1 MRVRC
6 HRPIMKHMVGVRCHC
21 LIGKERNRTVAISLQ
36 VPRHRKLSPL
46 ECLPHPGPAGT
57 DHREEARQAAVGNMG
72 QLLSGSRLEH
82 NKNNKILMMR
92 TLKKQMAGRKTSRK
106 LKNIGLKGMRHISIG
121 VLLVF
126 LEGAE
131 KDRITEDSRMMKA
144 KLRVEC
150 VWILQ

>member
-1 MRVRC
+1 
-6 HRPIMKHMVGVRCHC
+6 
-21 LIGKERNRTVAISLQ
+21 
-36 VPRHRKLSPL
+36 
-46 ECLPHPGPAGT
+46 
-57 DHREEARQAAVGNMG
+57 MG

-121 VLLVF
+121 ALLVF

-131 KDRITEDSRMMKA
+131 KDRITEASRMMKA